1 MILQKDHTGDTVDR
15 YGRWLRYVLLD
26 ETTSTPGLIRDG
38 YAHAYRRFPFSQAGR
53 SLYDSKNKRGGE
65 GSAYGTAARTRPP
78 RTLNSFQAQPRPTT
92 PQAPTSATLQSF

>member
-26 ETTSTPGLIRDG
+26 ETTSTPDSSATATPMLTG
-38 YAHAYRRFPFSQAGR
+38 AFHSPSGR